1 MLIASWSSGNAFVFG
16 AGGLGFKSRTSQ
28 IEHSV
33 ANGSPSLRH
42 FFEKSCAGA
51 MTRRWV
57 PLTRYTLRRNTA
69 SIMKDLIWF
78 EMLIEQ
84 IIEFE
89 LREPGPPGS
98 TCTTTTRY
106 FHDKTKVS
114 LKKSSK
120 RSIFIV
126 KILQEAMYLT
136 SLYQGQISNKI

>member
-1 MLIASWSSGNAFVFG
+1 
-16 AGGLGFKSRTSQ
+16 
-28 IEHSV
+28 
-33 ANGSPSLRH
+33 
-42 FFEKSCAGA
+42 
-51 MTRRWV
+51 
-57 PLTRYTLRRNTA
+57 
-69 SIMKDLIWF
+69 
-78 EMLIEQ
+78 MLIEQ

-126 KILQEAMYLT
+126 KILQEAMYLI
-136 SLYQGQISNKI
+136 SLYQGQISNKIYPKMQDFKRVLDLNCK